1 MQSADV
7 NVNDK
12 DCFSNI
18 KHEIL
23 LHRKK
28 SKYINSSFLN
38 FPGILNT
45 KALNIKKMDNKTG
58 KSANW

>member
-7 NVNDK
+7 KVNDK

-28 SKYINSSFLN
+28 NKYINSSFLN
-38 FPGILNT
+38 FPGIRNI
-45 KALNIKKMDNKTG
+45 KVLNIKIKDNRTG
-58 KSANW
+58 KRANW